1 MANAMAARTDKARL
15 RVFKWSDLSSLSLGL
30 RRNVFPGLMRLV
42 HRFWLSRSNAFRGG
56 TTDLGLAPVLSSL
69 GPSCRQAPAGI
80 GPVAAPLSV
89 PLAMVRLVSRSPFC
103 SPEED
108 PFLLLESAQRTIE
121 WILFS
126 HSGRPL
132 RRTWIEHPYGEEE
145 ITLLEEEV
153 LPAIARCMARV
164 HQIDDALESE
174 QLKEPLQLEEAAGRE
189 PLRAA

>member
-1 MANAMAARTDKARL
+1 MA
-15 RVFKWSDLSSLSLGL
+15 SSL
-30 RRNVFPGLMRLV
+30 
-42 HRFWLSRSNAFRGG
+42 
-56 TTDLGLAPVLSSL
+56 
-69 GPSCRQAPAGI
+69 
-80 GPVAAPLSV
+80 
-89 PLAMVRLVSRSPFC
+89 SRSPFC

-126 HSGRPL
+126 HAGRPL

-145 ITLLEEEV
+145 ICLLEEEV

-174 QLKEPLQLEEAAGRE
+174 QLRQQRKQEREREEADARYRAELMAEAGR
-189 PLRAA
+189 AGMGY